1 MIKDD
6 GHYKSFEEFYGTET
20 SEECRPSKQAK
31 SKKLPFYA
39 SLQHMKNSG
48 LMLMCEECGMWRLLY
63 ATRKL
68 SAKEKRV
75 VEASLDGLSF
85 SCGSQLNEVDFDLP
99 EDLLSIVFV
108 RDLQCS
114 DPVEVLYYSGDNVD
128 ICVHCCTDIDTETNT
143 TPKEY
148 YPQCEDCVDKDKIKR
163 KNTKK

>member
-1 MIKDD
+1 M
-6 GHYKSFEEFYGTET
+6 
-20 SEECRPSKQAK
+20 
-31 SKKLPFYA
+31 
-39 SLQHMKNSG
+39 
-48 LMLMCEECGMWRLLY
+48 
-63 ATRKL
+63 
-68 SAKEKRV
+68 

-99 EDLLSIVFV
+99 EDLLSIVFVRDLLSIVFV